1 MQKNK
6 SSRKIS
12 QLISSFFGRFHI
24 IIFTLVAIGG
34 LAFVIFIIYSLI
46 FTTNPEDSSETGIS
60 FDQSTIK
67 NIETLH
73 TSDEPNEPIA
83 SNPTNSPFLNNN
95 N

>member
-1 MQKNK
+1 MQKSK
-6 SSRKIS
+6 SSRKIN

-24 IIFTLVAIGG
+24 IIFTLVALGG

-46 FTTNPEDSSETGIS
+46 FTTSPESGNETGIY
-60 FDQSTIK
+60 FDQKTIK
-67 NIETLH
+67 NIEALH
-73 TSDEPNEPIA
+73 TPDEQSKPIA